1 MLVSLKARAPRLNRR
16 VTMHHKTP
24 KTSVATR
31 VRIAG
36 IMTVVMTLSVGLL
49 KITAPLQHQLA

>member
-1 MLVSLKARAPRLNRR
+1 
-16 VTMHHKTP
+16 MHHKTP